1 MGQRADGDKT
11 IALMPS
17 CSPLPWIA
25 FYSCSRRGDE
35 EACLCMVEV
44 NPHDLVEEA
53 TLDFSLG
60 EEEAAE
66 RKLMSAV
73 ELSPDCLDAW
83 RALAEVRL
91 ARRNLEGA
99 LAACEKALEV
109 EPEDLTAKVSLS
121 RILVAMGD
129 KEGAEKATAEAR
141 VLGWKEELREDES

>member
-1 MGQRADGDKT
+1 MD
-11 IALMPS
+11 
-17 CSPLPWIA
+17 
-25 FYSCSRRGDE
+25 
-35 EACLCMVEV
+35 EV
-44 NPHDLVEEA
+44 NPIDLVEEA

-66 RKLMSAV
+66 GKLLRAS
-73 ELSPDCLDAW
+73 ELAPECVDAW

-91 ARRNLEGA
+91 ARQDLPGA
-99 LAACEKALEV
+99 LTACEKALEV

-141 VLGWKEELREDES
+141 VLGWKEELQENKS

>member
-1 MGQRADGDKT
+1 MGSGRWLWLIVEDA
-11 IALMPS
+11 
-17 CSPLPWIA
+17 
-25 FYSCSRRGDE
+25 
-35 EACLCMVEV
+35 EAI
-44 NPHDLVEEA
+44 DLVEEA

-66 RKLMSAV
+66 GKLVRAS
-73 ELSPDCLDAW
+73 ELAPECVDAW

-91 ARRNLEGA
+91 ARQDLPGA
-99 LAACEKALEV
+99 LTACEKALEV

-141 VLGWKEELREDES
+141 VLGWKEELQEDES